1 MRLLPRSLFWR
12 LILVLVLGLILAQ
25 VIGSAI
31 LLRDRGDVL
40 QRNLGMHLINRIT
53 AVVRLIEEVKTEQR
67 GDILKIFD
75 SPEFRVSLSQQ
86 PRSIDEHAISP
97 RPLTAMLRR
106 SLPGDGDI
114 LVSIIPMAPY
124 KEHHMPEWR
133 PPPRRYMR
141 ERFGPGPWRGHHVGF
156 QAQVQLSDGQWLIFH
171 QPVPGDLYSWRHK
184 VLAYLAI
191 LVLSIA
197 LLSYIAV
204 RFVTRPLGLLANAAD
219 DLGRNIHS
227 PPLDETGPAE
237 VGRAARAFNN
247 MQRRLRRY
255 IEDRGEVLAAVSH
268 DLKTP
273 ITRLR
278 LRTEMLEQENV
289 REKFNQDLDEM
300 EQMVHATLDFMRG
313 TESGEAQV
321 PVDIVALLEAIQE
334 DMQGLGYRVELKPAD
349 LDPYQG
355 RPLLLKRC
363 LTNLIENAVRYG
375 SEARVSLNQT
385 QDQLQ
390 IIIADSGPGIP
401 EGERERVFRPFIRGE
416 DSRSRETG
424 GTGLGLSIAR
434 NIARAHGGELVL
446 RSGTDGVGLEAVV
459 SLPIVSS

>member
-1 MRLLPRSLFWR
+1 MRLLPLSLFWR

-40 QRNLGMHLINRIT
+40 KRNLGMHLINRIT
-53 AVVRLIEEVKTEQR
+53 AVVRLIEEVRPEQR
-67 GDILKIFD
+67 RDILRIFN
-75 SPEFRVSLSQQ
+75 SPEFRITLSEQ
-86 PRSIDEHAISP
+86 PRPMAEHAISP
-97 RPLTAMLRR
+97 PPLTAMLRR
-106 SLPGDGDI
+106 NLPSDRDVV
-114 LVSIIPMAPY
+114 VSVIPMTSD
-124 KEHHMPEWR
+124 EQRHHPGWR
-133 PPPRRYMR
+133 PPPRRLMH
-141 ERFGPGPWRGHHVGF
+141 ERFGPGFWHGQHVGF

-171 QPVPGDLYSWRHK
+171 QPVPGDLYSWRSK
-184 VLAYLAI
+184 VLTYLAI

-219 DLGRNIHS
+219 DLGKNIQS
-227 PPLDETGPAE
+227 PPLDEKGPAE
-237 VGRAARAFNN
+237 VSRAARAFNN

-255 IEDRGEVLAAVSH
+255 IEDRGEILAAVSH

-289 REKFNQDLDEM
+289 KEKFNQDLDEM

-313 TESGEAQV
+313 TESGEVQV
-321 PVDIVALLEAIQE
+321 PVDVMALLEVIQE
-334 DMQGLGYRVELKPAD
+334 DMHRLGYTVELDPVELKPY
-349 LDPYQG
+349 LG

-375 SEARVSLNQT
+375 EEASISVSQT
-385 QDQLQ
+385 KDQLQ
-390 IIIADSGPGIP
+390 IIISDKGPGIP
-401 EGERERVFRPFIRGE
+401 EAEHERVFRPFIRGE

-434 NIARAHGGELVL
+434 NIVRAHGGELIL
-446 RSGTDGVGLEAVV
+446 RNGVTGVGLEAVV
-459 SLPIVSS
+459 RLPLV

>member
-12 LILVLVLGLILAQ
+12 LILVLVLGLVLAQ

-53 AVVRLIEEVKTEQR
+53 AVVRLVEQVRSEQR
-67 GDILKIFD
+67 RDIIRIFS
-75 SPEFRVSLSQQ
+75 SPDFRVSLNEQ
-86 PRSIDEHAISP
+86 PRPMDEHAISP
-97 RPLTAMLRR
+97 LPLVAMLRR
-106 SLPGDGDI
+106 NLPGDGDVI
-114 LVSIIPMAPY
+114 VSIIPMTPHA
-124 KEHHMPEWR
+124 ERHQPEWR

-141 ERFGPGPWRGHHVGF
+141 ERFGPGFWRGRHVGF
-156 QAQVQLSDGQWLIFH
+156 QAQVQLTDGQWLIFH
-171 QPVPGDLYSWRHK
+171 QPVPGDLYSWRFK
-184 VLAYLAI
+184 VLTYLAI

-219 DLGRNIHS
+219 DLGRNIQS
-227 PPLDETGPAE
+227 PPLEEKGPVE
-237 VGRAARAFNN
+237 VSRAARAFNN

-255 IEDRGEVLAAVSH
+255 IEDRGEILAAVSH

-289 REKFNQDLDEM
+289 KDKFNQDLDEM
-300 EQMVHATLDFMRG
+300 EQMVRATLDFMRG
-313 TESGEAQV
+313 TESGEIQV
-321 PVDIVALLEAIQE
+321 PVDIMALLEAIQE
-334 DMQGLGYRVELKPAD
+334 DMHGLGYTVELEPAE
-349 LDPYQG
+349 LKPYQG

-375 SEARVSLNQT
+375 EEASIVVSQT
-385 QDQLQ
+385 KDQLQ
-390 IIIADSGPGIP
+390 IIIADKGPGIP
-401 EGERERVFRPFIRGE
+401 EAEHERVFRPFIRGE

-434 NIARAHGGELVL
+434 NIVRAHGGELIL
-446 RSGTDGVGLEAVV
+446 RGGADGVGLEAVM
-459 SLPIVSS
+459 SLPLV